1 MNENTANPITSLN
14 QVQDPLTTTTTT
26 QTIAT
31 DTITTPVEV
40 FDPMATVS
48 PVEKST
54 SLGNNN
60 IPIPPI
66 PPVVENKPKKKFLSK
81 KILFVFGMILFLFL
95 VLFGFGSVG
104 VLAAYSKIQL
114 PGNLNIQ
121 LRDVVQSIPFAP
133 KTPDYVFAKMIE
145 AHSLSTKVEFKSNL
159 TAKSD
164 SANPQWKSLTNSDEV
179 NLSLSGKV
187 DYSNKN
193 IVKSSS
199 FLDLTEV
206 LSLETTIIGDDFY
219 LKITRF
225 PMNLLSQLGMG
236 IDLSGIDKVL
246 VNRWIKISTNY
257 LEDRVDQE
265 KPETPS
271 EIATKQIEN
280 ISNLMSKIV
289 MTKENIDGSSVY
301 KFSLELTPQE
311 LCKFI
316 DAESPCDEAEMQN
329 MLYGVLLPTQILITV
344 DANSYLTKNVNVI
357 VGVEY
362 DPNSLYGVALSPTG
376 STPPPSLG
384 AQKETLTF
392 ETNIDLSNYNQDQN
406 IEAPTDAVSEDVIQ
420 QEMEQFM
427 MQKMGGSL
435 PTGTGMEVPATET
448 DSEDDFS
455 GFE

>member
-14 QVQDPLTTTTTT
+14 QVQDPLTTTTT

-40 FDPMATVS
+40 FDPMSAVS
-48 PVEKST
+48 PIVEST
-54 SLGNNN
+54 SFDNNDS
-60 IPIPPI
+60 IVPPI
-66 PPVVENKPKKKFLSK
+66 PPVVENKPKKKFLSE
-81 KILFVFGMILFLFL
+81 KILFVFGMILFVFL

-114 PGNLNIQ
+114 PGDLNIQ
-121 LRDVVQSIPFAP
+121 LRNVVQAIPFAP
-133 KTPDYVFAKMIE
+133 KTPDYVFSKMIE
-145 AHSLSTKVEFKSNL
+145 AHSQSTKLEFKSNL
-159 TAKSD
+159 KAKSD

-199 FLDLTEV
+199 LLDLTEV
-206 LSLETTIIGDDFY
+206 LSLETTMIGDDFY
-219 LKITRF
+219 LKITKL
-225 PMNLLSQLGMG
+225 PMNLLSQLGYG
-236 IDLSGIDKVL
+236 LDFSEIDQILL
-246 VNRWIKISTNY
+246 NRWIKISTNY

-280 ISNLMSKIV
+280 VSNLMSKIV
-289 MTKENIDGSSVY
+289 MTKEDMDGSSVY

-329 MLYGVLLPTQILITV
+329 MLYGVLLPTQILIIV

-384 AQKETLTF
+384 VQKETLTF

-406 IEAPTDAVSEDVIQ
+406 IEAPTDAVSEEVIQ

-435 PTGTGMEVPATET
+435 SAGTGMEVSPTE
-448 DSEDDFS
+448 DAEDDFA